1 MFGHSINLIKVPAAI
16 RSAFSAVID
25 QNKHVSGESMKLKVL
40 KQRFSVCK
48 IPDITK
54 IKLHDPYFFM
64 AQTTD
69 ELSLVCLTTSV
80 PENAT
85 DREDG
90 WQGFY
95 IEGIID
101 FALTGILSGIL
112 TPLADEGI
120 GIFAVSTFNTDYIFV
135 KEKAFVKA
143 LDVLAAKGYKIDKS
157 NYEV

>member
-1 MFGHSINLIKVPAAI
+1 
-16 RSAFSAVID
+16 
-25 QNKHVSGESMKLKVL
+25 MKLKVL

-48 IPDITK
+48 IPDVTK
-54 IKLHDPYFFM
+54 INLHDPYFFM

-80 PENAT
+80 PSNAT

-112 TPLADEGI
+112 TPLAEGGI
-120 GIFAVSTFNTDYIFV
+120 GIFAVSTFNTDYIFI
-135 KEKAFVKA
+135 KENVFIKA
-143 LDVLAAKGYKIDKS
+143 LDLLAVKGYEIDENIYK
-157 NYEV
+157 V